1 MQEEPIMV
9 DPFRAACQLILAI
22 ALVGPAA
29 AQRLPTGEY
38 NANRERA
45 YDLLHYR
52 AEIRFDFEQGRVLGH
67 SKILLAPLRALSE
80 LALDAIG
87 LEVESV
93 ELAPAGEALEFE
105 VRDNSLVIK
114 LPTASSRGDRVA
126 LGVRYKA
133 TPRGGMYFLPDPENP
148 GLYFVTTYGEGGLHA
163 NWLPIYGGVNDKLTT
178 EMVVTVP
185 EPYVVVSNG
194 TLKETRKTAKGETT
208 YRWLQERPHPA
219 YLVALYVGDLERG
232 ELEPAFG
239 EIPLSY
245 WVPRGRLE
253 EGAYAFRNTTR
264 MVEYFSDRFGYLY
277 PWVKYDQI
285 AIPDYPVG
293 AMEHTGV
300 TGHNASVLR
309 LADAPVDFGGPT
321 FDEYFTD
328 WSAEATISHELA
340 HHWFGDN
347 LTCRNLSYL
356 WLNESFAS
364 YLMMLWDEESL
375 GRDQLD
381 FDVDLAKRHYFSYV
395 GEEHIIRP
403 LEYHYFDDPN
413 TIYNE
418 EHTYLKGAVVL
429 HLLRAVLGDDDFFGA
444 LRYYLHKHEFS
455 SVESQDLKTAIEEAT
470 GRNLDWF
477 WQDWITGGGHPHL
490 EVTSR
495 YLADRQQVD
504 LLVRQVQPIIK
515 AQGLFRL
522 PATVTLATP
531 SGSRSETVWLEKESE
546 RFLLP
551 SAEEPLM
558 VSFDGGGQLVAEV
571 SFHKEPQELIY
582 QAEHD
587 ALPGRLKA
595 LRQLAARFPT
605 REETAEAL
613 AASLAAD
620 RFWGERAEAARLLG
634 SVRTPDA
641 EELAIRA
648 LAADDYRVRKAAV
661 LALAELGTQ
670 SAAQSLQRVIREEP
684 HSDVVGAAIVAL
696 AQADPET
703 ATEVFAAPL
712 QRDAWYD
719 EIRIAALR
727 ALAKLDR
734 PELASLVRPYAA
746 ADWNQDVR
754 QAAAR
759 AWKKASPA
767 DPDLHAVLLDMA
779 RSPSYKLQM
788 FAIEEL
794 GNLYVTAAVPYLEDL
809 ESRDVD
815 PNLTVLARDAL
826 AEIRR
831 IAPPAE

>member
-1 MQEEPIMV
+1 MTS
-9 DPFRAACQLILAI
+9 PFKALGQLILVV
-22 ALVGPAA
+22 ALVGPAV
-29 AQRLPTGEY
+29 AQRLPTGRY

-45 YDLLHYR
+45 YDLRHYR
-52 AEIRFDFEQGRVLGH
+52 AEIRFDFGEGKVLGH
-67 SKILLAPLRALSE
+67 AKILLAPLRSVAE

-93 ELAPAGEALEFE
+93 ELGPTGQRLEFE
-105 VRDNSLVIK
+105 TRDNSLVIR
-114 LPTASSRGDRVA
+114 LPAA
-126 LGVRYKA
+126 GVRGEELALTVRYTA
-133 TPRGGMYFLPDPENP
+133 TPRAGMYFRPDPETP
-148 GLYFVTTYGEGGLHA
+148 GRYFVTTYGEGGLHA
-163 NWLPIYGGVNDKLTT
+163 NWLPIYGDVNDKFTT

-194 TLKETRKTAKGETT
+194 KLLETRKAAEGTTT
-208 YRWLQERPHPA
+208 YHWLQERPHPG
-219 YLVALYVGDLERG
+219 YLVALYVGDFERG
-232 ELEPAFG
+232 ELEPAFA

-245 WVPRGRLE
+245 WVPRGRLA

-264 MVEYFSDRFGYLY
+264 MVEFFSKRFGYRY

-285 AIPDYPVG
+285 AMPDYPVG

-340 HHWFGDN
+340 HHWFGNN

-364 YLMMLWDEESL
+364 YLMMLWDEESV
-375 GRDQLD
+375 GREQLD

-395 GEEHIIRP
+395 ETENIIRP
-403 LEYHYFDDPN
+403 LEHHYFDDPN

-429 HLLRAVLGDDDFFGA
+429 HMLRSILGDDDFFGA
-444 LRYYLHKHEFS
+444 LSYYLHKHEFS
-455 SVESQDLKTAIEEAT
+455 NVESRDLKIAIEEAT

-477 WQDWITGGGHPHL
+477 WQDWITGGGHPQL
-490 EVTSR
+490 EVTWR
-495 YLADRQQVD
+495 YLSDRRQVD
-504 LLVRQVQPIIK
+504 LSVRQLQPVIE

-522 PATVTLATP
+522 PAKITLATS
-531 SGSRSETVWLEKESE
+531 SGSRTEVLWLEKENESY
-546 RFLLP
+546 LLP
-551 SAEEPLM
+551 SEEEPLM
-558 VSFDGGGQLVAEV
+558 VSFDGAGQLVAEV
-571 SFHKEPQELIY
+571 SFAKEPLELVY

-587 ALPGRLKA
+587 ALAGRLRA
-595 LRQLAARFPT
+595 LRQLAARYPT
-605 REETAEAL
+605 LQETAEAL
-613 AASLAAD
+613 TASLAAD
-620 RFWGERAEAARLLG
+620 RFWGEQAEAARLLG
-634 SVRTPDA
+634 AVRTPYA
-641 EELAIRA
+641 EELATQA
-648 LAADDYRVRKAAV
+648 LAARDYRVRKAAV
-661 LALAELGTQ
+661 LALAELGTR
-670 SAAQSLQRVIREEP
+670 SAAQRLLRVVKEES

-696 AQADPET
+696 ARADPDT
-703 ATEVFAAPL
+703 PTPVFAAQL
-712 QRDAWYD
+712 QRGAWYD

-734 PELASLVRPYAA
+734 PELVSLVRPFTAA
-746 ADWNQDVR
+746 EWNQDVR

-759 AWKKASPA
+759 AWKEARPT
-767 DPDLHAVLLDMA
+767 DPDLHATLLEMA
-779 RSPSYKLQM
+779 RSPSYKLQT

-794 GNLYVTAAVPYLEDL
+794 GRLYVTAAVPYLEDL

-826 AEIRR
+826 TEIRR
-831 IAPPAE
+831 IAAPEIE